1 MAQVHSRPGF
11 QPRVTHEGR
20 KTPPPAKVTS
30 DMRPALAN
38 RSTPTLAPSNSPLTQ
53 QPAAAGPSPD
63 MMQARAE
70 AALARMQD
78 MTRAEAALARVQEE
92 KRKAGPEVLVNPN
105 PSATPILTTPHKD

>member
-20 KTPPPAKVTS
+20 NAPPPAKVTP
-30 DMRPALAN
+30 DMRPSLAN
-38 RSTPTLAPSNSPLTQ
+38 RSAPTLAPSNSPLTQ

-70 AALARMQD
+70 AALARMQ
-78 MTRAEAALARVQEE
+78 EE

>member
-70 AALARMQD
+70 AALARMQ
-78 MTRAEAALARVQEE
+78 EE

>member
-20 KTPPPAKVTS
+20 KAPPPAKVTS

-70 AALARMQD
+70 AALARMQ
-78 MTRAEAALARVQEE
+78 EE

-105 PSATPILTTPHKD
+105 PSATPILTTPHKE

>member
-63 MMQARAE
+63 LMQARAE
-70 AALARMQD
+70 AALARM
-78 MTRAEAALARVQEE
+78 QEE

>member
-20 KTPPPAKVTS
+20 KAPPPAKVTS

-38 RSTPTLAPSNSPLTQ
+38 HSTPTLAPSNSPLTQ

-70 AALARMQD
+70 AALARMQ
-78 MTRAEAALARVQEE
+78 EE

-105 PSATPILTTPHKD
+105 PSVTPILTTPHKD

>member
-20 KTPPPAKVTS
+20 KAPPPAKVTS

-70 AALARMQD
+70 AALARMQ
-78 MTRAEAALARVQEE
+78 EE

>member
-20 KTPPPAKVTS
+20 KAPPPAKVTS

-63 MMQARAE
+63 LMQARAE
-70 AALARMQD
+70 AALARM
-78 MTRAEAALARVQEE
+78 QEE

>member
-53 QPAAAGPSPD
+53 QPTAAGPSPD

-70 AALARMQD
+70 AAFARM
-78 MTRAEAALARVQEE
+78 QEE